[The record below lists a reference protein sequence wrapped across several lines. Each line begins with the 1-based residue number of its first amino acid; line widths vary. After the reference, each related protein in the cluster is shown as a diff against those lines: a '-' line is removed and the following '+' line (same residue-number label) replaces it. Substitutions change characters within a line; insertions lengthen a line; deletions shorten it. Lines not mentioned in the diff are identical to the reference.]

1 MDHTDSTTLLARLQ
15 DVADPRHKKGQS
27 YEWRYLLALI
37 TAAIASGHKNMA
49 AICQWVHEHGIELLA
64 ALNPAKGRLPSYATL
79 RRAIIAIDIDA
90 LEQQVTTHNQALD
103 QDDAALGCL
112 TGADGAVWRGQGV
125 DGKDVRGASAHGST
139 VHLVGMARHESGY
152 VLQQVKVKDKSNE
165 ITAVPL
171 LLQGRSLT
179 GTVTTMDALLTQQ
192 SIAQQ
197 ILAQGGQY
205 LMVVKKNQG
214 NLWSAI
220 DLLFREPPTLVGDND
235 LLCIQ
240 QKSKGH
246 GRRETRTLESRV
258 ALNDYANW
266 PGVGQVL
273 RRTYHAVSTTTGT
286 VRHEVTYG
294 LTSLSRRQALP
305 EHVEWFWRQHWT
317 IENRDH
323 YERDDTMG
331 EDRGQIHKG
340 NAAQALA
347 ALRNAVIALIRCR
360 GWTNVAEAL
369 RHYGSSPQRALQL
382 IGALAT

>member
-1 MDHTDSTTLLARLQ
+1 MDQTDSTTLLAYLQ
-15 DVADPRHKKGQS
+15 DVTDPRHKKGQS
-27 YEWRYLLALI
+27 YEWCYLIALI
-37 TAAIASGHKNMA
+37 AAAIASGHKNVA
-49 AICQWVHEHGIELLA
+49 AIAQWVHEHGIELLA

-79 RRAIIAIDIDA
+79 RRVVITIDIDA
-90 LEQQVTTHNQALD
+90 LEHQVALHNRDLD
-103 QDDAALGCL
+103 QDDHALGCL
-112 TGADGAVWRGQGV
+112 TGADGTVWRGQSV
-125 DGKDVRGASAHGST
+125 DGKDVRGASAHGAT

-171 LLQGRSLT
+171 LLRERAVA

-192 SIAQQ
+192 SIAEQ

-235 LLCIQ
+235 LLRIQ
-240 QKSKGH
+240 QKSKDH
-246 GRRETRTLESRV
+246 GRRETRTLESRI
-258 ALNDYANW
+258 ALNTYVNW

-273 RRTYHAVSTTTGT
+273 RRTYHSVSTTTGK

-294 LTSLSRRQALP
+294 LSSLSRRQALP

-323 YERDDTMG
+323 YVRDDTMG

-340 NAAQALA
+340 NGAQTLA
-347 ALRNAVIALIRCR
+347 ALRNAVIALIRYR

-382 IGALAT
+382 IGAPAT

>member
-1 MDHTDSTTLLARLQ
+1 MDQADSTTLLAHLQ
-15 DVADPRHKKGQS
+15 DIPDPRHKRGQS

-37 TAAIASGHKNMA
+37 IAAIASGHKNVA
-49 AICQWVHEHGIELLA
+49 AIAQWVHEHGQELLA
-64 ALNPAKGRLPSYATL
+64 NLHPAKGRLPSYATL
-79 RRAIIAIDIDA
+79 RRAVIAIDIDH
-90 LEQQVTTHNQALD
+90 LEHQVATHNQALD
-103 QDDAALGCL
+103 QDDTSFGCL
-112 TGADGAVWRGQGV
+112 TGADGTVWRGQSV

-171 LLQGRSLT
+171 LLQGHAVA

-192 SIAQQ
+192 SIAEQ
-197 ILAQGGQY
+197 ILAHGGDY

-220 DLLFREPPTLVGDND
+220 DQLFRKPPTLVGDND
-235 LLCIQ
+235 LLRIQ
-240 QKSKGH
+240 QTSKAH
-246 GRRETRTLESRV
+246 GRYETRTLESSV
-258 ALNDYANW
+258 LLNDYVKW

-273 RRTYHAVSTTTGT
+273 RRTYHSVSTRTGE

-294 LTSLSRRQALP
+294 LTSLSRGQALP

-323 YERDDTMG
+323 YVRDDTMG

-347 ALRNAVIALIRCR
+347 ALRNAVIARIRHD
-360 GWTNVAEAL
+360 GWTNVAAAL
-369 RHYGSSPQRALQL
+369 RHYGAFPQRALHL
-382 IGALAT
+382 VGALPT